1 MIKFHK
7 ISIKKYFSIVG
18 QLIIWF
24 RWVFF
29 GKEKRSIYDICISY
43 IFVLSNELIKELK
56 RFTYSENV
64 TGVHSVLLCLEAV
77 KIYVNTTM
85 HDKTKLGFFSLYF
98 SKKNLYI
105 IEFLSWLSLS
115 LFRIYN
121 FIIIVTKNTPV
132 QF

>member
-18 QLIIWF
+18 QLMIIWF

-29 GKEKRSIYDICISY
+29 FFWKEKRSIYDICISY

-56 RFTYSENV
+56 RFTYAENV

-85 HDKTKLGFFSLYF
+85 HDKTKLVFFSL
-98 SKKNLYI
+98 
-105 IEFLSWLSLS
+105 
-115 LFRIYN
+115 
-121 FIIIVTKNTPV
+121 
-132 QF
+132 

>member
-85 HDKTKLGFFSLYF
+85 HDKTKLVFFSLYF